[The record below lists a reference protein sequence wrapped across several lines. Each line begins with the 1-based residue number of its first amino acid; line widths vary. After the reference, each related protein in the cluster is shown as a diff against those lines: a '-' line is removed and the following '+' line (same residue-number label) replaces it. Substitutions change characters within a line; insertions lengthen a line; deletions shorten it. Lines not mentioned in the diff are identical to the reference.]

1 MISKLIDRLFSMIL
15 PVRDEKEPRWEVD
28 ADYARIDQEPLRAR
42 ILLYI
47 GSMVFVSLLI
57 WAAVAEIEEVT
68 RGTGR
73 VIPLHQIQVIQAVD
87 GGVVSELA
95 VQIGEIV
102 AKGQLL
108 LRIDP
113 TRFISSLQENRSQY
127 LALMAKAERLKA
139 LSEKRPFTPPEEVAA
154 EDQELFDQERILYNS
169 SLKELE
175 VQLGIARLQLKQRN
189 EEFRE
194 AETNHI
200 QLNRRFELLDQ
211 ELSITRPLVGSGA
224 VSEIEILR
232 LERNVIQTRG
242 ERDQVKVTLGR
253 IKASIAEAKRKG
265 QEVELS
271 FFNRIRR
278 ELSEVQAKL
287 GSLVEEE
294 KTLIDRVQH
303 ADVKS
308 PVRGTIKRL
317 LVNTLGAVV
326 QPGKEVIEIVPLDDA
341 LVLEAKIK
349 PSDIAFLRPGL
360 IAQVRFTAYDY
371 AVYGSLDAK
380 VEQIGA
386 DTVFDEKG
394 NAFYMVRVRTLKPE
408 LGKDLPIIPG
418 MVAQVD
424 IITGKKSLL
433 AYLLKPILRA
443 KSNAFK
449 ER

>member
-154 EDQELFDQERILYNS
+154 EGQELFDQERILYNS

>member
-1 MISKLIDRLFSMIL
+1 MISKLIDRLLSMIL
-15 PVRDEKEPRWEVD
+15 PVRDDKEPRWEVD

-139 LSEKRPFTPPEEVAA
+139 LSEKRPFIPPEEVAA

>member
-154 EDQELFDQERILYNS
+154 EDQELFDQEQILYNS